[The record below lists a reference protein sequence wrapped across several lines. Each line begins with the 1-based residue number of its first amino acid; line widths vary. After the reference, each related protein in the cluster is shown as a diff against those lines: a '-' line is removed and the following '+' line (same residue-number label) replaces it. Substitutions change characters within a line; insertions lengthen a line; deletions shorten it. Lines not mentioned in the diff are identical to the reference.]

1 MWMVQDASQR
11 RRASRA
17 SSELISTTFVV
28 EVLAFI
34 AKIPVRRGQFPD
46 RQANRTLTSMT
57 PIHSISA
64 EMKSPCRRSDEHTY
78 ELQSLMS
85 IQYAAYPLT
94 TKTKNTYK

>member
-1 MWMVQDASQR
+1 MVQDASQR

-57 PIHSISA
+57 PIPSISA
-64 EMKSPCRRSDEHTY
+64 EMTSPFRPGHTPAGARQSGEDGKSVPVRVDLGGRRS
-78 ELQSLMS
+78 
-85 IQYAAYPLT
+85 I
-94 TKTKNTYK
+94 KKK